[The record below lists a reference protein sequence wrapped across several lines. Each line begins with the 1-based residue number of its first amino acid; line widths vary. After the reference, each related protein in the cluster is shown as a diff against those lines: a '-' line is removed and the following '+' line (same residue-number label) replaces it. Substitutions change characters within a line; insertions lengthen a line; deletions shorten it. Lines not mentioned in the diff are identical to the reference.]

1 MNIISVTVVGGSF
14 YKSAQKDFILGYMFE
29 SILIAGTFD
38 RLHEGH
44 YRLLRSAFRNG
55 HFVEIWLSDDSMCA
69 VKSKAKGQELL
80 SFKKRSEAVATWCNQ
95 QSKESV
101 DLKDDIDDEET
112 LNEVHMRHSS
122 VLGKLE
128 KVEEKKRYE
137 NKSLHSENNTS
148 IPPALDPQFP
158 FRSRFSIHELPDA
171 LGPSTTEPRYCAIVC
186 SEETLAGCEA
196 INEARLRNGLNPLD
210 VIVTPLVFGQ
220 SGEKLSSTALRTG
233 KV

>member
-1 MNIISVTVVGGSF
+1 
-14 YKSAQKDFILGYMFE
+14 MFDT
-29 SILIAGTFD
+29 ILIAGTFD

-69 VKSKAKGQELL
+69 VKSKARGQQLL
-80 SFKKRSEAVATWCNQ
+80 SFKKRSEAVAKWCNQ

-101 DLKDDIDDEET
+101 DLKDDIDGEEA

-122 VLGKLE
+122 FLGKLE
-128 KVEEKKRYE
+128 KVEEKKRSE
-137 NKSLHSENNTS
+137 EKSLCSEDNTS
-148 IPPALDPQFP
+148 IPPPPLDPQFP
-158 FRSRFSIHELPDA
+158 YRFRFSIHELPDA

-186 SEETLAGCEA
+186 SEETLSGCQA